1 MIFGNNKSDVK
12 NHLSAKHSLFAHRIF
27 VDDAP
32 NKLMRQLR
40 EEDDS
45 ADRSPPGE
53 REEPQDLRSQS

>member
-12 NHLSAKHSLFAHRIF
+12 NHLSAKHSLYAHRIF

-32 NKLMRQLR
+32 IKLTRQLR
-40 EEDDS
+40 EEENS
-45 ADRSPPGE
+45 ADRSPPGK